1 MFIRNDLVKEICKIF
16 YSKTMEYEGIAYTT
30 VGKGFLLFSL
40 DKDKIGIKPVG
51 KEYVINLVEIGE
63 DRIARGKS
71 LKRLVLEFDGEYTI
85 ISDKTFRNH
94 WMELSKLRGKAFD
107 FDKESVIIKLEE

>member
-1 MFIRNDLVKEICKIF
+1 MFIRNDLVQEICKIF
-16 YSKTMEYEGIAYTT
+16 YSKTMKYEGTAYTN

-40 DKDKIGIKPVG
+40 DKDKVGIKPIG
-51 KEYVINLVEIGE
+51 KEYRINLVEMGE
-63 DRIARGKS
+63 DRIARSRS
-71 LKRLVLEFDGEYTI
+71 LKNLVLEFDGEYTI